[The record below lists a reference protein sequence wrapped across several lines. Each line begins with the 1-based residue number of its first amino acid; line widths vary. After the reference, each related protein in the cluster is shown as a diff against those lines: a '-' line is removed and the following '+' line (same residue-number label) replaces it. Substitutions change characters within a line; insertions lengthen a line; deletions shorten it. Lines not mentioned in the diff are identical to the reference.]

1 MREAGR
7 RESLTAMYDIVYKHK
22 RAVQVVLALITLPFA
37 FFGVDYYF
45 RGADNAPEIARVG
58 DVKVTQVEFSEAMR
72 EQTARLRQQFGA
84 NFDPAML
91 DNPEIRFGILDQLIN
106 QKLLQN
112 KARKDAL
119 RVNDVQLQEVISGM
133 PLFQENGHFS
143 PDRYRQLL
151 AGQNMSPVEF
161 EERLRQELVLSP
173 LSDPL
178 AMGGIV
184 ARASAER
191 YLGLLEQQREV
202 AVATI
207 PAEPFAK
214 DVKVDDAAV
223 KAFYDSNAQ
232 AFQTPEQ
239 ARFEYVVLT
248 PDAVLAQVNVDP
260 AEVKAQYESNRRQ
273 YGQDEERAASHI
285 LIAAKPDASA
295 DEKAAAKK
303 KADDIAAQV
312 RANPGRF
319 AELAKQYSQDPG
331 SAAQG
336 GDLGS
341 FARGTMVKGFDDVVF
356 GMNVGDIAGPVATD
370 FGYHVIKLTGI
381 TPAKVRPFEEVRPQ
395 IEADIKRQKSSTK
408 FAASAD
414 QFQNLVYEQA
424 DSLQGV
430 GKALNVPVQT
440 SALVSR
446 AQAQEIAM
454 GSAKFVDALFSPESV
469 QGKRNTEAI
478 EVAPNTLMAGRIV
491 EYKAAA
497 PIPYDQVK
505 ETIRQRLVRR
515 NAAEAARKAGEEKL
529 AQVAQGKTE
538 KDVGLV
544 FAAPVRLDRN
554 KPSPGVSPEAMK
566 KVFQADGSKLPQ
578 YVGVTNEQGGFSVY
592 KVTQVIAPPAPDDAK
607 LAAASKGISDQLS
620 RELFTAYIASL
631 KGKSE
636 VKINQ
641 ANLEKR

>member
-1 MREAGR
+1 
-7 RESLTAMYDIVYKHK
+7 MYDIVHKHK

-45 RGADNAPEIARVG
+45 HSGDTMPEVARVG
-58 DVKVTQVEFSEAMR
+58 DLKVTQAEFAEAMR
-72 EQTARLRQQFGA
+72 DQTERLRQQLGA
-84 NFDPAML
+84 NFDPAIL
-91 DNPEIRFGILDQLIN
+91 DNPEVRFGILEQLIN

-112 KARKDAL
+112 KARRDAL
-119 RVNDVQLQEVISGM
+119 RVTDAQLQEVIAGM
-133 PLFQENGHFS
+133 PLFQESGHFS
-143 PDRYRQLL
+143 PERYQQLL

-161 EERLRQELVLSP
+161 EERLRQELTLGP

-178 AMGGIV
+178 ALGGIV

-202 AVATI
+202 AVAVI

-214 DVKVDDAAV
+214 DAKVDDAAV

-232 AFQTPEQ
+232 AFKTPEQ

-248 PDAVLAQVNVDP
+248 PDAVLAQVSVDP
-260 AEVKAQYESNRRQ
+260 AEVKAQYESNLKQ
-273 YGQDEERAASHI
+273 YGQEEERTASHI
-285 LIAAKPDASA
+285 LIAVKPDAKEE
-295 DEKAAAKK
+295 EKAAAKK
-303 KADDIAAQV
+303 RAEEIVAQAK
-312 RANPGRF
+312 ANPAKF

-341 FARGTMVKGFDDVVF
+341 FARGTMVKGFDDAVF
-356 GMNVGDIAGPVATD
+356 AMKVGDIVGPVQTD
-370 FGYHVIKLTGI
+370 FGYHVIKLNGI

-395 IEADIKRQKSSTK
+395 IEADMKRQKSSAK
-408 FAASAD
+408 FAAAAD

-430 GKALNVPVQT
+430 AKALNVPVQT
-440 SALVSR
+440 SPLATR
-446 AQAQEIAM
+446 AQAQAIAM
-454 GSAKFVDALFSPESV
+454 NSAKFVEALFSPDSV
-469 QGKRNTEAI
+469 QSKRNTEAI
-478 EVAPNTLMAGRIV
+478 EVAPNTLMAGRVV
-491 EYKAAA
+491 EYKPSA

-505 ETIRQRLVRR
+505 ETIRQQLVRR
-515 NAAEAARKAGEEKL
+515 AAAEAARKAGEEKL
-529 AQVAQGKTE
+529 AQLAQGKSD
-538 KDVGLV
+538 KDAGLV
-544 FAAPVRLDRN
+544 FGNPVRLDRN
-554 KPSPGVSPEAMK
+554 KPAPGVPAEAMK
-566 KVFQADGSKLPQ
+566 KVFQADSSKLPQ
-578 YVGVTNEQGGFSVY
+578 YVGVTNEQGGFSIY
-592 KVTQVIAPPAPDDAK
+592 KLTQVIAPPPPDDAK
-607 LAAASKGISDQLS
+607 LAAASTRISDQLS
-620 RELFTAYIASL
+620 RELFGAYIAAL

>member
-1 MREAGR
+1 MRAPTR
-7 RESLTAMYDIVYKHK
+7 RPP
-22 RAVQVVLALITLPFA
+22 R
-37 FFGVDYYF
+37 
-45 RGADNAPEIARVG
+45 
-58 DVKVTQVEFSEAMR
+58 
-72 EQTARLRQQFGA
+72 
-84 NFDPAML
+84 
-91 DNPEIRFGILDQLIN
+91 
-106 QKLLQN
+106 
-112 KARKDAL
+112 
-119 RVNDVQLQEVISGM
+119 
-133 PLFQENGHFS
+133 
-143 PDRYRQLL
+143 
-151 AGQNMSPVEF
+151 
-161 EERLRQELVLSP
+161 
-173 LSDPL
+173 
-178 AMGGIV
+178 
-184 ARASAER
+184 
-191 YLGLLEQQREV
+191 
-202 AVATI
+202 
-207 PAEPFAK
+207 
-214 DVKVDDAAV
+214 
-223 KAFYDSNAQ
+223 
-232 AFQTPEQ
+232 
-239 ARFEYVVLT
+239 
-248 PDAVLAQVNVDP
+248 
-260 AEVKAQYESNRRQ
+260 
-273 YGQDEERAASHI
+273 
-285 LIAAKPDASA
+285 
-295 DEKAAAKK
+295 KK

-341 FARGTMVKGFDDVVF
+341 FARGTMVKGFDDAVF

-408 FAASAD
+408 FAAAAD

-430 GKALNVPVQT
+430 AKALNVPVQT

-446 AQAQEIAM
+446 AQAQGIAM
-454 GSAKFVDALFSPESV
+454 GSAKFVDALFSPDSV

-505 ETIRQRLVRR
+505 ETIRQQLVRR

-529 AQVAQGKTE
+529 AQVAQGKAE

-592 KVTQVIAPPAPDDAK
+592 KVTQVIAPPAPDDTK

-620 RELFTAYIASL
+620 RELFSAYIASL